1 MARAV
6 PRHAWPF
13 AAIFLMQIGD
23 MAADAL
29 RVVPYIKYELLK
41 RAKVASDASLAESL
55 EPEDA
60 DLGAPAGWEAFAL
73 LVGATF
79 ACISPFTCAVSYLYF
94 VAAYEAGKHA
104 LCCLETMP
112 FDTRGAL
119 WFDGVAQTHTA
130 LFIALVVQ
138 LVVLWFNFT
147 NKGFWPVIGGI
158 PILLMW
164 KRYRDRCRRRHAT
177 RNLHGLARGRMPL
190 RDGNV
195 VDALSCVEINQ
206 CVGCTRQFFAKP
218 LLGDG
223 AAVLARSNGEERAP
237 PRYRAGVA
245 SMAWRTTRR
254 FSTNVP

>member
-1 MARAV
+1 
-6 PRHAWPF
+6 
-13 AAIFLMQIGD
+13 
-23 MAADAL
+23 
-29 RVVPYIKYELLK
+29 
-41 RAKVASDASLAESL
+41 
-55 EPEDA
+55 
-60 DLGAPAGWEAFAL
+60 
-73 LVGATF
+73 
-79 ACISPFTCAVSYLYF
+79 
-94 VAAYEAGKHA
+94 
-104 LCCLETMP
+104 MP

-119 WFDGVAQTHTA
+119 WFDAVHKSNFAAKYSLMICSHRSDGVAQTHTA

-206 CVGCTRQFFAKP
+206 CVGCT
-218 LLGDG
+218 
-223 AAVLARSNGEERAP
+223 NGEERAP

-245 SMAWRTTRR
+245 SMA
-254 FSTNVP
+254 

>member
-1 MARAV
+1 
-6 PRHAWPF
+6 
-13 AAIFLMQIGD
+13 
-23 MAADAL
+23 
-29 RVVPYIKYELLK
+29 
-41 RAKVASDASLAESL
+41 
-55 EPEDA
+55 
-60 DLGAPAGWEAFAL
+60 
-73 LVGATF
+73 
-79 ACISPFTCAVSYLYF
+79 
-94 VAAYEAGKHA
+94 
-104 LCCLETMP
+104 MP

-119 WFDGVAQTHTA
+119 WFDAVHKSNFAAKYSLMICSHRSDGVAQTHTA

-206 CVGCTRQFFAKP
+206 CVGCTRQFFTKP

-223 AAVLARSNGEERAP
+223 AAVLARSSGEERAP
-237 PRYRAGVA
+237 PRHRAGVA
-245 SMAWRTTRR
+245 SMAWWCSCLLYTSPSPRDQRGSR
-254 FSTNVP
+254 MPSSA

>member
-1 MARAV
+1 M
-6 PRHAWPF
+6 
-13 AAIFLMQIGD
+13 
-23 MAADAL
+23 
-29 RVVPYIKYELLK
+29 
-41 RAKVASDASLAESL
+41 
-55 EPEDA
+55 
-60 DLGAPAGWEAFAL
+60 

-79 ACISPFTCAVSYLYF
+79 ACISPFTCAVCYLYF

-195 VDALSCVEINQ
+195 VDALRDGNV
-206 CVGCTRQFFAKP
+206 VRDALAHLADRDRFFEAP
-218 LLGDG
+218 E
-223 AAVLARSNGEERAP
+223 VLP
-237 PRYRAGVA
+237 PRDHPVYRDALPGPPITSATDVEARLEAVNAWLERHDDAAAAFLERVNGTAIVLGEDDAIAVSDDVA
-245 SMAWRTTRR
+245 CGTLGCGGL
-254 FSTNVP
+254 